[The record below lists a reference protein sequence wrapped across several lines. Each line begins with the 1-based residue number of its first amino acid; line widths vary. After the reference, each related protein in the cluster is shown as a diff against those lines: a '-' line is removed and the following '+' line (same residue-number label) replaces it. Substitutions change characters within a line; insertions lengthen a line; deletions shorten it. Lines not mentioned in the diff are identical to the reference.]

1 MWQDVSSVHCSRVC
15 PIIQVANK
23 VYDILTAK
31 ARVPSFLM
39 ESPFDTGVT
48 RRVKRAYSSLDAVSI
63 RTGVFLRRYP
73 LARILV
79 LCYMVSVKCEC
90 SSHKCILTWA
100 ERENLI
106 EFNPLFSEKCSKQYE
121 IVGLTQLCLHF
132 QATHFGLDIDLP
144 FNYCIFF

>member
-1 MWQDVSSVHCSRVC
+1 MWQDVSSVQRSRVC

-23 VYDILTAK
+23 VCYILTAK

-90 SSHKCILTWA
+90 SRHKCILTWA

-106 EFNPLFSEKCSKQYE
+106 EFVALFSEKCSKQYE
-121 IVGLTQLCLHF
+121 TVSLTQLCLYL
-132 QATHFGLDIDLP
+132 QATHFGLDIEMP
-144 FNYCIFF
+144 FNCIFF